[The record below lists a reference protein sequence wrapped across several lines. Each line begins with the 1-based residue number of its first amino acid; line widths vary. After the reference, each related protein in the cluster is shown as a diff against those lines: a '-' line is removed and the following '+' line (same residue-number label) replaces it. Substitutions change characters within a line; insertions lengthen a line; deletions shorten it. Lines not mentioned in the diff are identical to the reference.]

1 MASDLKCGR
10 KKRVIWT
17 DTAVNV
23 IIDIFEEKKILEYL
37 DGSRYRNEDIFKMV
51 ANELN
56 KQLISEYSAS
66 EVSTQ
71 FKLSAWYVFC
81 VISNT

>member
-1 MASDLKCGR
+1 M
-10 KKRVIWT
+10 
-17 DTAVNV
+17 
-23 IIDIFEEKKILEYL
+23 EHL

-56 KQLISEYSAS
+56 KQLISEYTVN

-71 FKLSAWYVFC
+71 F
-81 VISNT
+81 